1 MLAVQPLRTVNQFP
15 VQIRI
20 IQKSTERHIRVI
32 RTLMFIKAQCF
43 VNQKWNIIFV
53 FHVNDIFQSWYMR
66 YGLPHYTDSGHF
78 LCFRQ
83 TVSGI
88 RCPYIFY
95 LHECHHLF
103 LSLTVGIPFVKIL
116 CLSTYIIAYFGTFYK
131 FSLSDNLLFVVN
143 FIINY

>member
-1 MLAVQPLRTVNQFP
+1 
-15 VQIRI
+15 
-20 IQKSTERHIRVI
+20 
-32 RTLMFIKAQCF
+32 
-43 VNQKWNIIFV
+43 
-53 FHVNDIFQSWYMR
+53 MR

-116 CLSTYIIAYFGTFYK
+116 CLSTYIIAYGTRITTETICH
-131 FSLSDNLLFVVN
+131 LSVSYVLIVCYL
-143 FIINY
+143 